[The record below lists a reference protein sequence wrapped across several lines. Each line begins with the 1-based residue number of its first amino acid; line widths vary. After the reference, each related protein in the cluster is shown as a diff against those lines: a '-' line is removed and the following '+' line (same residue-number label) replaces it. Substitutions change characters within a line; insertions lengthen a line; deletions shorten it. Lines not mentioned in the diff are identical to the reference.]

1 MTESSAGGFTPG
13 SAGPLEYPHRSYG
26 MDHDRYDW
34 SMLVDRPP
42 LAWPNGARLA
52 VWVVVP
58 LQFFPLNPQGLPVKV
73 AGNMTM
79 PYPDLRHYTLRD
91 FGNRVGVHRVLAAVD
106 AAGLV
111 PTFAVNGRL
120 AEREPG
126 LMALVRE
133 RGDEVI
139 GHSWSMDTPHAGGLA
154 EADERVLVAR
164 TLDALESATGAR
176 PTGWVSPGRLNSPVT
191 PDLLAEAGVEWFA
204 DWVNDDLPYPFRTR
218 AGELT
223 AMPLP
228 TELADTFVIGD
239 NLHSEASWA
248 EQVADAADLLAG
260 EAAGSGG
267 GRVLGLTIHPWLMG
281 QPHRVRHLRAALEHV
296 SAIPGVWAASG
307 SAIRAAARSQA

>member
-1 MTESSAGGFTPG
+1 MNDQSTGAFTPG

-58 LQFFPLNPQGLPVKV
+58 LQFFPLNPQGFPVKV
-73 AGNMTM
+73 PGNMTM

-91 FGNRVGVHRVLAAVD
+91 FGNRVGVHRVLAALD
-106 AAGLV
+106 SAGLV

-120 AEREPG
+120 AERDPG
-126 LMALVRE
+126 LMALVRD

-139 GHSWSMDTPHAGGLA
+139 GHSWSMDTPHAGGLG
-154 EADERVLVAR
+154 EADERALVAR
-164 TLDALESATGAR
+164 TLDALEAATGTR

-218 AGELT
+218 CRR
-223 AMPLP
+223 
-228 TELADTFVIGD
+228 ADR
-239 NLHSEASWA
+239 
-248 EQVADAADLLAG
+248 DAAAHRAG
-260 EAAGSGG
+260 
-267 GRVLGLTIHPWLMG
+267 RH
-281 QPHRVRHLRAALEHV
+281 VRHRREPAQRGVVGRAGRRCRRPAGRRGRQARAV
-296 SAIPGVWAASG
+296 AGCSG
-307 SAIRAAARSQA
+307 